1 MTIKK
6 YRDRSHS
13 HDDDAVFTCE
23 ALTDEYAVVCPTDAF
38 PEGNRDLGGKGTFSV
53 GKSEFRVEGVA
64 ARKALLLEK

>member
-23 ALTDEYAVVCPTDAF
+23 DLTDEYAVVCPKDAF
-38 PEGNRDLGGKGTFSV
+38 PEGNQDLAGKGTFSL
-53 GKSEFRVEGVA
+53 GKSESRVEGVA

>member
-13 HDDDAVFTCE
+13 HDDDAACTCE
-23 ALTDEYAVVCPTDAF
+23 ALIDEYTVFCPKDAF
-38 PEGNRDLGGKGTFSV
+38 PEENQDLGRKGTFFV
-53 GKSEFRVEGVA
+53 GKSGSRVEGVA